1 MGANCSTCRN
11 QAKDNDFVLVSS
23 ESFRSMDRIKSKTRF
38 EINEEKQKE
47 LSLALLSKFTGKNIE
62 GIIKIQAYFRK
73 YAFKI
78 SESNLEI
85 TKSRALLK
93 PVINLDNQVSD
104 DSKPELLEINELH
117 EIKIENGQSQQLI
130 NDIEENK
137 IVENLKNGMDQS
149 SSNCQ
154 VEMDHPNGDAGA
166 DEPRSELLVNS
177 KEPVNSLDNQL
188 RDSKASVFDFN
199 QDELILINNLEDY
212 NVLSHGNRMSDIPEF
227 IEKEEVANSCKTVK
241 TRRSEISENTNLNLK
256 TDEKIENNKS
266 IEIEKIGDKNPES
279 NMISETNVYCDPK
292 NDEILKTVISL
303 ENIDPNKLTNE
314 TIIHNPQLLSE
325 QNSNLYIKDKN
336 NLLNIT
342 NEVDLQ
348 IEVNKNE
355 IISSN
360 QTDQKYLARSF
371 PNFEE
376 IKTIISPREV
386 EPGMKDNYENEPK
399 DLNNL
404 LDSLNGVI
412 RTNPNITENYKCE
425 RPSLE
430 ISIPERVAQSC
441 ESFFIRP
448 SYESHNPTPTNQSN
462 PFSHANNFNQTFQD
476 HHQDHLIYNSEY
488 HDRENFSVLS
498 DVNSITTNKVR
509 RVVRTIVKKVVRVST
524 TNEKREEFVQ
534 NQIRRAVSIMIVL
547 KNKSRR
553 NKFILMRHFF
563 RIWKEESKENISHIK
578 HEANLKFLKMR
589 ESKIKIILK
598 RNFKNNLHSRFYQWY
613 KQILKIRNLT
623 HLGISIVK
631 KIIYYKDKKIV
642 SELFGR
648 LLKYNKSLKE
658 REELMKAREIAMNK
672 IIITKMTK
680 SNKRVLNHRYKLWK
694 QFVSEEKQKIT
705 NSHYE
710 VKIIL
715 N

>member
-11 QAKDNDFVLVSS
+11 PAKDNDLVLVSR

-104 DSKPELLEINELH
+104 NSKRELLEINELH

-199 QDELILINNLEDY
+199 QDELILINNPEDY
-212 NVLSHGNRMSDIPEF
+212 NILSHGNRMSDIPEF

-241 TRRSEISENTNLNLK
+241 TRRSEVSENTNINLK

-279 NMISETNVYCDPK
+279 NLISETNVYSDPK

-325 QNSNLYIKDKN
+325 QNSNLFIKDKN

-376 IKTIISPREV
+376 IKTIISPRDV

-425 RPSLE
+425 RSSLE

-476 HHQDHLIYNSEY
+476 HHQDHLIYNSEC

-498 DVNSITTNKVR
+498 DVNSITTNKVK

-524 TNEKREEFVQ
+524 TNEKREEYVQ
-534 NQIRRAVSIMIVL
+534 GQIRRAVSIMIVL

-613 KQILKIRNLT
+613 KQILKIRNFT
-623 HLGISIVK
+623 HLGFSILK
-631 KIIYYKDKKIV
+631 KIIYNKDKKIV

-648 LLKYNKSLKE
+648 LVKYNKSQKE
-658 REELMKAREIAMNK
+658 REELIKAREIAMNK

-680 SNKRVLNHRYKLWK
+680 SNKKVLNHRYKLWK
-694 QFVSEEKQKIT
+694 QFVSEEKLKIT

>member
-11 QAKDNDFVLVSS
+11 PAKDNDLVLVSR

-188 RDSKASVFDFN
+188 RDSKANVFDFN
-199 QDELILINNLEDY
+199 QDELILINNPEDY

-279 NMISETNVYCDPK
+279 NMISETNVYSDPK
-292 NDEILKTVISL
+292 IDEILKTVISL

-360 QTDQKYLARSF
+360 QTDQKYLALSF

-462 PFSHANNFNQTFQD
+462 PFSNANNFNQTFQD
-476 HHQDHLIYNSEY
+476 HHQDHLIYNSEC

-623 HLGISIVK
+623 HLGISLLK